1 MPADYHTHTP
11 LCHHAEGNPQEYIEA
26 ALRTGLSEYGV
37 SCHAP
42 VEEEPF
48 DNWRM
53 LSSDL
58 PEYFEW
64 VEAARNY
71 AHNRIP
77 VRLGLECDWLPGCEQ
92 WITELTRKADWDY
105 LIGSVHYLGGWN
117 FDSPELLKSW
127 EEVEVEEAWHPGGG
141 ASDEAGVVVRENALD
156 CSSVV
161 YCPAAHGDVE
171 TDGVREEMEALKARC

>member
-26 ALRTGLSEYGV
+26 ALRAGLSEYGV

-77 VRLGLECDWLPGCEQ
+77 VRLVRMPHAPHAPHAAAGMAHALRHAVRRLQPLEVLRV
-92 WITELTRKADWDY
+92 TLAR
-105 LIGSVHYLGGWN
+105 
-117 FDSPELLKSW
+117 LL
-127 EEVEVEEAWHPGGG
+127 E
-141 ASDEAGVVVRENALD
+141 
-156 CSSVV
+156 
-161 YCPAAHGDVE
+161 HGRRRLLRLR
-171 TDGVREEMEALKARC
+171 GRRRHSRRPSARGT